1 MSMSIKNRLE
11 MAKEEPNNGGKGGD
25 DKLKWQ
31 WRGLKGTHTQ
41 SPKYNKKRC
50 TRKKFNYKD

>member
-1 MSMSIKNRLE
+1 MSIKNRLE

-41 SPKYNKKRC
+41 SPKHNKKRC